1 MKQGKLIKQL
11 VFVGR
16 EAKKAATAHVFA
28 RENGDDDDSESAP
41 NFAAGPNS

>member
-28 RENGDDDDSESAP
+28 RENGDDDESAP
-41 NFAAGPNS
+41 NFKIAAGPNS